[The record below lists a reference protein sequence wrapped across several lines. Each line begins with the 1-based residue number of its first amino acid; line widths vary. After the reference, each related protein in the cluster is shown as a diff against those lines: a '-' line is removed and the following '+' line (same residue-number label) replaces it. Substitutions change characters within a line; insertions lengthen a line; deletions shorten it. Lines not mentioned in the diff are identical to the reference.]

1 MYVFCMWCACVV
13 RACARAC
20 VCVADLD
27 SRVRR
32 PCASTPPPHR
42 RRSAQRHI
50 MNRHA
55 GALRLTTSTK
65 FKLHLN
71 KVTRIFEIKRK

>member
-1 MYVFCMWCACVV
+1 MALLGCEAPPTSSCA
-13 RACARAC
+13 
-20 VCVADLD
+20 
-27 SRVRR
+27 
-32 PCASTPPPHR
+32 
-42 RRSAQRHI
+42 RHI

-71 KVTRIFEIKRK
+71 KVTRIFEIQRM

>member
-1 MYVFCMWCACVV
+1 MPGIYEELDRLLENPTLNSVFQT
-13 RACARAC
+13 
-20 VCVADLD
+20 L
-27 SRVRR
+27 
-32 PCASTPPPHR
+32 
-42 RRSAQRHI
+42 SATTMIARHI

-71 KVTRIFEIKRK
+71 KVTRIFEIQRK